1 LDTRTLWERIA
12 TPVQYGKKARLAG
25 VAERNLDFLANMT
38 ILRQSDRRKSAESAD
53 RGNLETQC
61 ARAPVLLVCIL
72 AALIHVVTVATGMRS
87 PVQNLDTG

>member
-1 LDTRTLWERIA
+1 MDTRTLWERIA

-38 ILRQSDRRKSAESAD
+38 TVFYRRKSAESAD
-53 RGNLETQC
+53 RGNLETQR

-72 AALIHVVTVATGMRS
+72 AALIHVVTVATGVRS
-87 PVQNLDTG
+87 AVQNLHTR